1 MTTMICRSLACT
13 SIVITAI
20 LNLLVEETVD
30 LVNWGMLHWGLGV
43 KATLLVHYYS
53 FGFGDNP
60 SILVVDHL
68 EMPSPHNGR
77 GKNKL
82 LTIRAA
88 LYLGVILIGSPS
100 LIGLFYSNDH
110 NYSGHLLWTGEDRIW
125 STAPHV
131 DFASRMGE
139 MKSGDVDHRNR
150 NHEVSLVSKN
160 KIVMDH
166 PRSTP
171 ETLLNATRTAI
182 ICAMARDEVKY
193 LDEWVSYHL
202 AIGFA
207 QIVIWDNSDYGSAM
221 HWWKNGSATT
231 RPEIEIQKDRVTIVP
246 FPNKN
251 DHRQLKAYRRC
262 VRSHV
267 KRQNHTWVAFLDVDE
282 YLVIKRKAA
291 HRSDLDLP
299 NVSEFLAEYCPGG
312 SLGINWLVFGTSNQ
326 TNYTP
331 FPLTYRFQ
339 YHSGVDD
346 HVKTIVKVSD
356 LRAIDSV
363 HWMKLHNDTM
373 RRDTNGDWIPGAQQP
388 STYQFC
394 TRLAH
399 A

>member
-1 MTTMICRSLACT
+1 
-13 SIVITAI
+13 
-20 LNLLVEETVD
+20 
-30 LVNWGMLHWGLGV
+30 
-43 KATLLVHYYS
+43 
-53 FGFGDNP
+53 
-60 SILVVDHL
+60 
-68 EMPSPHNGR
+68 MPSPQHGR

-88 LYLGVILIGSPS
+88 LYLGVILTGSPS
-100 LIGLFYSNDH
+100 WIGLFFSNE
-110 NYSGHLLWTGEDRIW
+110 NNSSQLLSTGEDRIW
-125 STAPHV
+125 STEPNV
-131 DFASRMGE
+131 DFSSRRGE
-139 MKSGDVDHRNR
+139 VKSGNADHR
-150 NHEVSLVSKN
+150 NHEVSLVVAKN
-160 KIVMDH
+160 KIVMDN
-166 PRSTP
+166 PRATP
-171 ETLLNATRTAI
+171 ETLLNATRTAV

-221 HWWKNGSATT
+221 QWWKNASATT

-251 DHRQLKAYRRC
+251 NHRQLKAYRRC

-282 YLVIKRKAA
+282 YLVIKRKAP
-291 HRSDLDLP
+291 HSSDFDLP
-299 NVSEFLAEYCPGG
+299 NISEFLAEYCPGG

-331 FPLTYRFQ
+331 LPLTYRFQ

-373 RRDTNGDWIPGAQQP
+373 RRDTNGNWIPGAQQA

-394 TRLAH
+394 TRSIH